1 MAFLKVARSVDDVA
15 VVVAAHLG
23 KVGKEPVKKRLFEY
37 DNVFGSKIR
46 LLIESVELEE
56 LG

>member
-1 MAFLKVARSVDDVA
+1 MARSVDDVA